1 MRALGDKISSTI
13 VAQSLDIPVIPWSGS
28 GIIMN
33 PADCFDPEKCEP
45 IYQSA
50 GISSLEEA
58 ITKAENIGFP
68 LMIKA
73 SEGGGGKG
81 IRKIMSTSEIKLA
94 YEQVLREVPGSPIFL
109 MKLSQKSRHLEI
121 QVVADQ
127 HGQVLTLFGRD
138 CSVQRRHQK
147 IIEEAPISVI
157 PENVA
162 WQMERDAVKLAQ
174 SVHYES
180 VGTVEYLY
188 DIEAEKYYFLELNPR
203 LQVEHPTT
211 EMVSNVNIPATQMQ
225 IAMGI
230 PLHMIGQIRSLWN
243 QPIDGKNNFE
253 LISETRSRPKGHV
266 IAARI
271 TAENPD
277 SGFKPNSGKLFE
289 LNFKSFPETWGYFSI
304 APSGGLH
311 EYADSQFGH
320 IFAHGADR
328 ESARRNMVMALKE
341 LCIRG
346 EFRTTVEY
354 LIELLEK
361 PGFATN
367 QFDTSWLDGLI
378 AAQSGPSKRLPLEVS
393 VLGGCTALAMC
404 KFEKNEGE
412 VIKSLQN
419 RGIPNPTLLATELN
433 LQFIQ
438 DGVSYSC
445 TVIKSSTHQ
454 LKLNFQPTDESVTIA
469 AKKMPDNG
477 YLINIDGKSHSAYV
491 KTEGDNYRVTI
502 DGKTCILESEQDPTT
517 VKSPSPGK
525 LVRYLVDDGS
535 HVTAGT
541 PVAEIEVMK
550 MYIPLQCGESGH
562 ITFLKPAGSSIETGD
577 LIGKHKLVLFLEN

>member
-13 VAQSLDIPVIPWSGS
+13 VAQSLNIPVIPWSGS
-28 GIIMN
+28 GIMMN
-33 PADCFDPEKCEP
+33 PADCFEPEKCEP

-58 ITKAENIGFP
+58 VSKAESIGFP

-81 IRKIMSTSEIKLA
+81 IRKIMSMSEIKLA
-94 YEQVLREVPGSPIFL
+94 FEQVKKEVPGSPIFL

-127 HGQVLTLFGRD
+127 HGQAMTLFGRD

-147 IIEEAPISVI
+147 IIEEAPISIV
-157 PENVA
+157 PEEIT

-174 SVHYES
+174 SVLYES

-188 DIEAEKYYFLELNPR
+188 DIESKQYYFLELNPR

-211 EMVSNVNIPATQMQ
+211 EMVSGVNIPATQMQ

-230 PLHMIGQIRSLWN
+230 PLHMIRQVRILWK
-243 QPIDGKNNFE
+243 QPECEKNSFDLAN
-253 LISETRSRPKGHV
+253 ETRSKPIGHV

-277 SGFKPNSGKLFE
+277 AGFKPNSGKLFE

-320 IFAHGADR
+320 IFAHGPDR
-328 ESARRNMVMALKE
+328 DSARKNMIVSLKE
-341 LCIRG
+341 LTIRG

-361 PGFATN
+361 DEFSTN
-367 QFDTSWLDGLI
+367 NFDTAWLDGLI
-378 AAQSGPSKRLPLEVS
+378 AAQTGPSKRLPHEVS
-393 VLGGCTALAMC
+393 VIGGGAALAMC
-404 KFEKNEGE
+404 KFENNEEE
-412 VIKSLQN
+412 VIKALQV
-419 RGIPNPTLLATELN
+419 RGIPNPTLLASELN
-433 LQFIQ
+433 IQFIQ
-438 DGVSYSC
+438 DNISYSC
-445 TVIKSSTHQ
+445 TAIKSSAHQ
-454 LKLNFQPTDESVTIA
+454 LSLSFQPTGETVQIS
-469 AKKMPDNG
+469 AKKMPDG
-477 YLINIDGKSHSAYV
+477 GLLMGIDGKSHSAYV

-535 HVTAGT
+535 HVTAGS

-550 MYIPLQCGESGH
+550 MYIPLQCGESGR
-562 ITFLKPAGSSIETGD
+562 ISFLKPAGSSIETGD
-577 LIGKHKLVLFLEN
+577 LIGKNLLSL

>member
-33 PADCFDPEKCEP
+33 PADCFDSEKCEP

-50 GISSLEEA
+50 GISSLKEA
-58 ITKAENIGFP
+58 TEKAEKIGFP

-81 IRKIMSTSEIKLA
+81 IRKIMSINEIKLA
-94 YEQVLREVPGSPIFL
+94 YEQVLKEVPGSPIFL

-121 QVVADQ
+121 QLVADQ
-127 HGQVLTLFGRD
+127 HGQALTLFGRD

-157 PENVA
+157 PEEVS
-162 WQMERDAVKLAQ
+162 WQMEKDAVKLAH
-174 SVHYES
+174 SVNYES

-188 DIEAEKYYFLELNPR
+188 DIEAKKYYFLELNPR

-211 EMVSNVNIPATQMQ
+211 EMVSGVNIPATQMQ

-230 PLHMIGQIRSLWN
+230 PLHMIKQIRSLWN
-243 QPIDGKNNFE
+243 QPLNESNRFEFNN
-253 LISETRSRPKGHV
+253 ETRSRPKGHV

-277 SGFKPNSGKLFE
+277 SGFKPNSGRLLE
-289 LNFKSFPETWGYFSI
+289 LNFKSFPDTWGYFSI

-328 ESARRNMVMALKE
+328 ESARQNIVMALKE
-341 LCIRG
+341 LTIRG

-361 PGFATN
+361 PGYFAN
-367 QFDTSWLDGLI
+367 KFDTAWLDGLI
-378 AAQSGPSKRLPLEVS
+378 AAQCGPAKRLPEEVAI
-393 VLGGCTALAMC
+393 LGGCTALAMC
-404 KFEKNEGE
+404 KFEKNEEE
-412 VIKSLQN
+412 VIKSIQN

-438 DGVSYSC
+438 DGISYSC
-445 TVIKSSTHQ
+445 TAIKSSPHQ
-454 LKLNFQPTDESVTIA
+454 LKLNFQPKDESVLIS

-477 YLINIDGKSHSAYV
+477 FLININGKSHSAYV
-491 KTEGDNYRVTI
+491 KSEGENYRITI

-525 LVRYLVDDGS
+525 LVRFLVEDGS
-535 HVTAGT
+535 HVIAGS

-550 MYIPLQCGESGH
+550 MYIPLQCGESGT

-577 LIGKHKLVLFLEN
+577 IIGKYNFS